1 MSTAVLDLPA
11 APPAPAF
18 RLAPATARLVIRA
31 LFGVVVVGLL
41 TLAVGPR
48 LYPFHSFYVRSGSMS
63 PTIPVGALVIATRAP
78 AEQLGVGDV
87 IVFHRPDQP
96 TTMVVH
102 RIYAVEQTP
111 TGRAFLTKGDANV
124 SPDSWTVP
132 ATGEGWRAVSSFS
145 GAGFTVG
152 WLHAAVSRRGWLGAF
167 AIVVAI
173 CALIS
178 IWQCEEP

>member
-11 APPAPAF
+11 AAPAPAF
-18 RLAPATARLVIRA
+18 RLAPAAVRLIVRA
-31 LFGVVVVGLL
+31 LLGVSVLGLL

-48 LYPFHSFYVRSGSMS
+48 LLPFQGFYVRTGSMS

-78 AEQLGVGDV
+78 AEELGVGDV
-87 IVFHRPDQP
+87 IVFHRPDRP
-96 TTMVVH
+96 ATMVVH

-111 TGRAFLTKGDANV
+111 TGRAFLTKGDANS
-124 SPDSWTVP
+124 SPDNWTVP
-132 ATGEGWRAVSSFS
+132 ATGEGWRAVYSFS
-145 GAGFTVG
+145 RAGFTVG
-152 WLHAAVSRRGWLGAF
+152 WLHAAVSRRGWLGGF